1 MLFLKI
7 IQVLYLCNTQVYFQI
22 ELTLYLFS
30 SPLLLNE
37 IPTLVSLSWLYWL
50 SHLDCFIW
58 YTFIFSIFYHKLIY
72 SNLFIFIFKTWLWS
86 LTRYYSYIFLIF
98 KIGLLFILK
107 VYFFF
112 QLVSYIMVFLSF
124 FFLFSLF
131 FWFSI
136 QILTL

>member
-98 KIGLLFILK
+98 KVRLLFILK
-107 VYFFF
+107 IYFFF